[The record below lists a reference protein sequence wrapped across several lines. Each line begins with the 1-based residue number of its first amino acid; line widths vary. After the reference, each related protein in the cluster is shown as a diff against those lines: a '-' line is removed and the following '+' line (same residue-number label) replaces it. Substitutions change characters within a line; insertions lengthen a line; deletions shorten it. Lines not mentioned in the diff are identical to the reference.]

1 MKNYLHI
8 LLILTG
14 SLLLAQNPNFIQ
26 GEILVRLTD
35 NTPIQDFIDRNPSL
49 KQAEARQVSKTM
61 NIWKIKIDE
70 ENFSE
75 NQAVKEVYNDPA
87 VIDAQLNHTIT
98 LRNIPNDPMFPQQWQ
113 YYQENDK
120 DIDAD
125 EAWDITTGGW
135 NTDGNEIVVAVIDD
149 GLNANHP
156 DLEGNL
162 WVNYGEIPDNGID
175 DDGNGYIDDIHGWHV
190 YYNYGNIDTNGW
202 HGTPV
207 SGIVGAVGNNGVGV
221 AGVNW
226 DVRIMTI
233 VLFGAAESDVISAY
247 DYALQARLR
256 FNDTNGEEGAFVVA
270 TNSSW
275 GIDFGQP
282 EDAPLWCAFYDE
294 MGQAG
299 ILSAAATINGNYNV
313 DIVGD
318 LPTACPSEYLL
329 TVTNMNQNDV
339 KVTQAG
345 YGAETI
351 DLGAHG
357 EGAFTTSSS
366 YYGGFGGTSGAT
378 PHVAGAVA
386 LLYSAPC
393 ESFTALSKSDPALAA
408 QQVRNYIFNGVD
420 PNPSL
425 AGITV
430 TEGRLNLN
438 NSLLL
443 LMDDC
448 EQMSTVDVNF
458 ASTVEIYPNPA
469 NEQLNIVSR
478 DGKLIELVQI
488 FSVDGKLVK
497 NQSPLITAQINVA
510 DLPKGVYKIRIKF
523 SGQKGL
529 VSKKFIK
536 N

>member
-175 DDGNGYIDDIHGWHV
+175 DDGNGYIDDIHGWH
-190 YYNYGNIDTNGW
+190 
-202 HGTPV
+202 GTPV

-226 DVRIMTI
+226 DVKIMTI